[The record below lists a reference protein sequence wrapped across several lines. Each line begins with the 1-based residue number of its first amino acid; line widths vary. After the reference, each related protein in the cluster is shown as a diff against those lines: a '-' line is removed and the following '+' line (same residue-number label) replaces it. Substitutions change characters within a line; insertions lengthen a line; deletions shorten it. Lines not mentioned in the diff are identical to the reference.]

1 MRRTIVL
8 YGLILALILSACG
21 GDDEKSGR
29 QPTATSSAPKIRVVV
44 SQAPVFALPDR
55 TAEIIVNLF
64 EGETRHI
71 LGKSAPDDVGTTFYQ
86 IDLGNR
92 TGWILE
98 SQVQVTGDINKIA
111 LVEVAMPTSTPT
123 ATLESATEVASETVA
138 TQTSDEVTAVI
149 IVPRATAL
157 TAPSRNADELTTL
170 LQGEQ
175 VKVLRQTLPDALGT
189 IFYEVELGTQR
200 AWVLNSQVEIS
211 GDVSTLGIAFVPTA
225 SPETVAQGVTSAP
238 TTAVP
243 TRTLTATPT
252 ATIVTPAS
260 AEPTALPNN
269 ITPSASPVIANDNP
283 SIQVGEAPPLSL
295 TLPEGW
301 DVGHFLIPVSGSI
314 GQGNVKMTVY
324 EGPLPDGVKGTIW
337 VVWGFPPIIN
347 PNETNASGTLQL
359 SLWPD
364 GIQYLRGLLFPGC
377 NIGLYTDNRQT
388 YDMGGYDGEGTTFSA
403 VSCDS
408 GASDISGWWVGVHV
422 NEENFIF
429 YMGVEPVD
437 RIAEGLGP
445 MQAIIDTL
453 QFAS

>member
-1 MRRTIVL
+1 MRRTMVL
-8 YGLILALILSACG
+8 CGLILALILSACG

-55 TAEIIVNLF
+55 AAEIIVNLF

-92 TGWILE
+92 IGWVLE

-111 LVEVAMPTSTPT
+111 LVEVTIPTSTPT
-123 ATLESATEVASETVA
+123 ATLESATEIATEASS
-138 TQTSDEVTAVI
+138 TQTSGEVTAVI
-149 IVPRATAL
+149 SVPRAIAL
-157 TAPSRNADELTTL
+157 TAPSRDADELTTL

-189 IFYEVELGTQR
+189 IFYEVELGTR
-200 AWVLNSQVEIS
+200 RGWVLSSQVEIS

-225 SPETVAQGVTSAP
+225 SPETIAQGVTSVP

-243 TRTLTATPT
+243 TRTPT

-260 AEPTALPNN
+260 AEPTTLPNN

-283 SIQVGEAPPLSL
+283 SIQVGEAPPLTL

-301 DVGHFLIPVSGSI
+301 DQGHFVMPVSGSL
-314 GQGNVKMTVY
+314 GSGNVNLSIY
-324 EGPLPDGVKGTIW
+324 EGALPDDMKGTIW
-337 VVWGFPPIIN
+337 IVWGDFPLVINIPDVN
-347 PNETNASGTLQL
+347 PNGTVDGA
-359 SLWPD
+359 LWPTS
-364 GIQYLRGLLFPGC
+364 IQYLRGLLFADC

-388 YDMGGYDGEGTTFSA
+388 YDMGGYEGEGTTFSA
-403 VSCDS
+403 VSCE
-408 GASDISGWWVGVHV
+408 GGGSDIAGWWVGVRV
-422 NEENFIF
+422 NQQNFLF

-445 MQAIIDTL
+445 MQGIIDTL

>member
-8 YGLILALILSACG
+8 CGLILALILSACG

-29 QPTATSSAPKIRVVV
+29 QPTATSSAPKIKVVV
-44 SQAPVFALPDR
+44 SQAPVFTLPNR

-86 IDLGNR
+86 IELGNR
-92 TGWILE
+92 TGWVLE

-111 LVEVAMPTSTPT
+111 LAEVAVPT
-123 ATLESATEVASETVA
+123 ATASLESATEAPTEAVS
-138 TQTSDEVTAVI
+138 TQTSGEVTAVI
-149 IVPRATAL
+149 IVPRAIAL
-157 TAPSRNADELTTL
+157 TAPSRDAAELTTL

-189 IFYEVELGTQR
+189 IFYEIELGTQR
-200 AWVLNSQVEIS
+200 GWVLSSQVEIS
-211 GDVSTLGIAFVPTA
+211 GDASTLGIAFVPTA
-225 SPETVAQGVTSAP
+225 SPETIAQGVTSIP

-243 TRTLTATPT
+243 TRPPTATPT
-252 ATIVTPAS
+252 ATVVTPTS

-314 GQGNVKMTVY
+314 GQGSVKMTVY

-388 YDMGGYDGEGTTFSA
+388 YDMGGYEGEGTTFSA

-445 MQAIIDTL
+445 LQAIIDTL
-453 QFAS
+453 QFVS

>member
-8 YGLILALILSACG
+8 CGLILALILAACG

-29 QPTATSSAPKIRVVV
+29 QPTATSTTPIAKVMV
-44 SQAPVFALPDR
+44 SQAPVFALPNR

-64 EGETRHI
+64 EGETRRV

-92 TGWILE
+92 TGWVLE
-98 SQVQVTGDINKIA
+98 SQVQLSGDTSKIA
-111 LVEVAMPTSTPT
+111 LVEVATPTPTHT
-123 ATLESATEVASETVA
+123 ATLQTVTEAPTEVTITQASG
-138 TQTSDEVTAVI
+138 EVTAVI
-149 IVPRATAL
+149 SVPRAMAL
-157 TAPSRNADELTTL
+157 TAPSRDADELTAL
-170 LQGEQ
+170 LQGER
-175 VKVLRQTLPDALGT
+175 VKVLRQTLPDSLGT
-189 IFYEVELGTQR
+189 VFYEVELGTQR
-200 AWVLNSQVEIS
+200 GWVLSSQVEIS

-225 SPETVAQGVTSAP
+225 SPESIVQGVTSVP

-243 TRTLTATPT
+243 TRTPTSTPT
-252 ATIVTPAS
+252 ATLATAITVEPNHVTP
-260 AEPTALPNN
+260 LP
-269 ITPSASPVIANDNP
+269 SPVIANDNP
-283 SIQVGEAPPLSL
+283 SIQAGEAPPLSM

-301 DVGHFLIPVSGSI
+301 DTGHFLIPVSGSI
-314 GQGNVKMTVY
+314 GQGNVKMSVY
-324 EGPLPDGVKGTIW
+324 EGPLPDGMKGTIW
-337 VVWGFPPIIN
+337 VIWGFPPIIN
-347 PNETNASGTLQL
+347 PDETDASGTLQI

-364 GIQYLRGLLFPGC
+364 GIQYLRGLLFQGC

-388 YDMGGYDGEGTTFSA
+388 YDMGGYEGEGTTFSA
-403 VSCDS
+403 VSCEG

-437 RIAEGLGP
+437 QIAEGLGP
-445 MQAIIDTL
+445 MQAIINTL

>member
-8 YGLILALILSACG
+8 CGLILALILSACG

-29 QPTATSSAPKIRVVV
+29 QPTATSSAPKIKVVV
-44 SQAPVFALPDR
+44 SQAPVFTLPDR
-55 TAEIIVNLF
+55 AAEIIVNLF
-64 EGETRHI
+64 EGETRYI

-92 TGWILE
+92 TGWVLE

-123 ATLESATEVASETVA
+123 ATLESATEAVS
-138 TQTSDEVTAVI
+138 TQTSGEVTAVI

-157 TAPSRNADELTTL
+157 TAPSRDAAELTTL

-200 AWVLNSQVEIS
+200 GWVLSSQVEIS
-211 GDVSTLGIAFVPTA
+211 GDVGTLGIAFAPTA
-225 SPETVAQGVTSAP
+225 SPESVAQGVTSVP
-238 TTAVP
+238 TTPVP
-243 TRTLTATPT
+243 TRTPTSTPT
-252 ATIVTPAS
+252 ATLATTA
-260 AEPTALPNN
+260 PTVLPNN

-283 SIQVGEAPPLSL
+283 SIQVGEAPPVSL
-295 TLPEGW
+295 KLPEGW
-301 DVGHFLIPVSGSI
+301 DQGHFLIPVSGSI

-324 EGPLPDGVKGTIW
+324 EGPLPDGMKGTIW
-337 VVWGFPPIIN
+337 VIWGFPPIIN
-347 PNETNASGTLQL
+347 PNETNDSGTLQL

-388 YDMGGYDGEGTTFSA
+388 YDMGGYEGEGTTFSA
-403 VSCDS
+403 VNCDS